1 MRLVLTTFFTVL
13 LCALAAPAAAQTTEQ
28 RIAGGEA
35 LFEAANYDAALAEF
49 EAVYG
54 GTEGDPYRYV
64 LLWNIGQCHERL
76 FRYDLA
82 LEYYRR
88 YLEEGGPE
96 AEDRATVEA
105 TMRALEGLLATVRVT
120 VNVPEA
126 EIWLDGRR
134 IGTAPGEVRVP
145 GGRHELEVRADGY
158 VPATTE
164 IQIAARQSTDVALE
178 LQVVSTYRGV
188 DSWLFWSSTG
198 VALAAGAVF
207 AILGGLAELE
217 NDRVEA
223 MDEDRR
229 LQSDLDHIQRLSIG
243 ADIALGSAA
252 LFATTAVVLAF
263 LTDWGGEPASD
274 STATAYVLP
283 TISTTSLGVSVG
295 GAW

>member
-1 MRLVLTTFFTVL
+1 MRLVLGGLATLVL
-13 LCALAAPAAAQTTEQ
+13 AVASPAAAQTTEQ

-54 GTEGDPYRYV
+54 ELDGDPYRYV

-88 YLEEGGPE
+88 YLDEGGPE

-120 VNVPEA
+120 VNVLEA
-126 EIWLDGRR
+126 EVWIDGRR

-145 GGRHELEVRADGY
+145 SGRHELEVRAEGY

-164 IQIAARQSTDVALE
+164 IQLAARQSTDIALE
-178 LQVVSTYRGV
+178 LQAVSTYRGV
-188 DSWLFWSSTG
+188 DSWLFWTSTG
-198 VALAAGAVF
+198 IALAAGAAF
-207 AILGGLAELE
+207 AILGGVAQVEH
-217 NDRVEA
+217 DRVEA
-223 MDEDRR
+223 MNPYRR
-229 LQSDLDHIQRLSIG
+229 LDSDLQHIERLSIS
-243 ADIALGSAA
+243 ADILLGSAA
-252 LFATTAVVLAF
+252 LFATTAGVLAF
-263 LTDWGGEPASD
+263 LTDWGGEPGSD
-274 STATAYVLP
+274 APATAYVLP
-283 TISTTSLGVSVG
+283 TVTPTALGVSAG
-295 GAW
+295 GTW